1 MSTLAAVQR
10 IIASETDLKV
20 AELDP
25 ARSLEGMGVDSL
37 AVIEVMFRLEEE
49 FKITM
54 PDERVPI
61 QTVQDIVN
69 IVDRLLAER
78 DAKRD

>member
-10 IIASETDLKV
+10 IIASETDLKIE
-20 AELDP
+20 ELDP
-25 ARSLEGMGVDSL
+25 ARSLEGLGVDSL

-54 PDERVPI
+54 PDERVPV

-78 DAKRD
+78 DA